1 MNILDMDS
9 SYDEFTDA
17 KEQTDK
23 QLVYQNKPIHTKWMG
38 ISGELGTNSYKS
50 KKLLSKAIN

>member
-17 KEQTDK
+17 KEQIDK
-23 QLVYQNKPIHTKWMG
+23 QLVYQNKPVHTKWMG
-38 ISGELGTNSYKS
+38 ISGDLGTNCHKS
-50 KKLLSKAIN
+50 KKLQSKAIN